1 MDKFK
6 DIDFSFEKYILLLPI
21 PIKKNQL
28 FANNCPPFE
37 LVQKI
42 LFIILNKELDD
53 NIYFEFSRKYLISK
67 KITEKVELYIPELK
81 KYYLKCKYE
90 KYLEN
95 LNEKKIITLFRQ
107 IIKPYNFDIIST
119 EKYENGEKFLLYI
132 IKKKVKS
139 TLKKID
145 SVINF
150 D

>member
-6 DIDFSFEKYILLLPI
+6 DIDFSFKKYILQL

-28 FANNCPPFE
+28 FANNYPPFD
-37 LVQKI
+37 LVKNI
-42 LFIILNKELDD
+42 LNIILNKDLDD
-53 NIYFEFSRKYLISK
+53 NIYFEFSRKYLIAR
-67 KITEKVELYIPELK
+67 KITEKIKLYIPELK
-81 KYYLKCKYE
+81 KYYLKCKHK

-132 IKKKVKS
+132 INKKKKL